1 MPLGAMGMADAA
13 GHSKGQK
20 LKLGWQQ
27 RVPLGEWTL
36 DLGARADCRVRPQHR
51 LFADL
56 GVVAYGDR
64 FAASPLV
71 DRRTVP
77 SVRVSWLARF

>member
-1 MPLGAMGMADAA
+1 MPLGAVGTADLA

-27 RVPLGEWTL
+27 RVSLGEWTL
-36 DLGARADCRVRPQHR
+36 DLGARADYRVTPQHS

-64 FAASPLV
+64 FAASPQV
-71 DRRTVP
+71 DRRTVS
-77 SVRVSWLARF
+77 SVRVGWLARF

>member
-1 MPLGAMGMADAA
+1 M
-13 GHSKGQK
+13 
-20 LKLGWQQ
+20 
-27 RVPLGEWTL
+27 PLGEWML
-36 DLGARADCRVRPQHR
+36 DLGARADCRVTPQHS

-56 GVVAYGDR
+56 GVVAYSDR

-77 SVRVSWLARF
+77 SVCVGWLARF